1 MAELQRLLLSPK
13 RIIILLMIAV
23 INLAMFS
30 GYCRADREE
39 ALAYYNSMRMF
50 GVNVQNEAHSKTKQY
65 LEQDYSAYLE
75 YVQGQSQSQSI
86 LGKLTKKNS
95 YVDRNSAKTG
105 RDYKRLT
112 GLMLED
118 GENRGINAVK
128 DYAITDYLL
137 LIAPLLLILE
147 LLADADT
154 AAGDLVRATRNGRV
168 QLCTWRILAVL
179 LLSAASVLL
188 LYGGNILFTC
198 KFYGAPGFFPVSSAR
213 RLDNFC
219 TLARQL
225 LAAAPVHCS
234 DIGHQLSQIP
244 ECFCSARC
252 GHLLHAIL
260 QSQFLRQAGRISRRG
275 AAVLRHS
282 AARGNR
288 AVPYA
293 DRLCISEEG
302 RCAHGIR
309 QGSVRAVPHAASA
322 GAFALRM

>member
-137 LIAPLLLILE
+137 LIAPLLLIKI
-147 LLADADT
+147 
-154 AAGDLVRATRNGRV
+154 GRAHV
-168 QLCTWRILAVL
+168 
-179 LLSAASVLL
+179 
-188 LYGGNILFTC
+188 
-198 KFYGAPGFFPVSSAR
+198 
-213 RLDNFC
+213 
-219 TLARQL
+219 
-225 LAAAPVHCS
+225 
-234 DIGHQLSQIP
+234 
-244 ECFCSARC
+244 
-252 GHLLHAIL
+252 
-260 QSQFLRQAGRISRRG
+260 
-275 AAVLRHS
+275 
-282 AARGNR
+282 
-288 AVPYA
+288 
-293 DRLCISEEG
+293 
-302 RCAHGIR
+302 
-309 QGSVRAVPHAASA
+309 
-322 GAFALRM
+322 